1 MASHRASTKTTAG
14 STRYVG
20 YVGGV
25 AVAMGVG
32 AAIAVAGQG
41 TAHAD
46 ADSGAKASSKAS
58 SKESSKESSTAGSAS
73 GGSSGVNAG
82 PKRTE
87 SAAKTTTK
95 SGRSA
100 TKTDRHKPLSK
111 VSAGVQ
117 KAADKAG
124 KDIQR
129 AGTEAQKAVTK
140 AVNTAAARAEKAAAR
155 TEKALDQ
162 AGAHV
167 TGQITKAASTVSKS
181 VTDSLKPVTKPV
193 TKDAL
198 KDFEAEQVARL
209 KEVFTPKAAA
219 PQPEPKPDADS
230 ALEKTTP
237 AVRAAAQV
245 TDQAAAADE
254 SQPWSPNPL
263 RPVDPDPTDFP
274 GAIIDLRDALI
285 GASPDF
291 LDPLVREATE
301 QIYRG
306 SQILPWVNAVI
317 PISKILPNL
326 APAIGD
332 DEASRDARQFIITEL
347 IKTTPPGSALYYGYD
362 IIADLINLEEPAAE
376 LKYGAVA
383 TVWNI
388 LDPLELVHNKDKAV
402 GIGSAAAE

>member
-1 MASHRASTKTTAG
+1 MASHRASTKTAAS
-14 STRYVG
+14 STKYVG

-32 AAIAVAGQG
+32 AAIAAAGQG
-41 TAHAD
+41 TAHAET
-46 ADSGAKASSKAS
+46 DSGAKASSKES
-58 SKESSKESSTAGSAS
+58 SNQSSKESSTASSAS

-82 PKRTE
+82 PK
-87 SAAKTTTK
+87 TTTK
-95 SGRSA
+95 AGSKPDSKSA
-100 TKTDRHKPLSK
+100 KSERPRPLSK

-129 AGTEAQKAVTK
+129 AGKDIQK
-140 AVNTAAARAEKAAAR
+140 AVNTAAAR
-155 TEKALDQ
+155 TEKVS
-162 AGAHV
+162 AHV

-181 VTDSLKPVTKPV
+181 VTDSLKPVTGPVKPV

-209 KEVFTPKAAA
+209 KEIFTPKEAAA
-219 PQPEPKPDADS
+219 PQPAPKPDS

-237 AVRAAAQV
+237 AVRAAVDTQV
-245 TDQAAAADE
+245 DAPADP
-254 SQPWSPNPL
+254 PWSPNPL
-263 RPVDPDPTDFP
+263 RPDDPDPTDFP

-306 SQILPWVNAVI
+306 SQIVPWVNAVI

-332 DEASRDARQFIITEL
+332 DEAARDARQFIITEL

-362 IIADLINLEEPAAE
+362 IIADLINLEAPAAD

-388 LDPLELVHNKDKAV
+388 LDPLQLVHNKDKAV